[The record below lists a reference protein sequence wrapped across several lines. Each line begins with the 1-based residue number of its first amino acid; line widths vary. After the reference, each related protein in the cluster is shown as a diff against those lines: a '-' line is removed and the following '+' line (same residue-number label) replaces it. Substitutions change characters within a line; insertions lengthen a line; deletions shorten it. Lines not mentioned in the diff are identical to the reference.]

1 MGSDLT
7 RQKTDPQALMA
18 VRIES
23 AADVVVARQRGR
35 ALAVKLGFVGSDLTV
50 IATAISE
57 LARNILEY
65 ARAGEMILGIVQKG
79 SRSGVLIVARDDG
92 PGIPDIAKAMQDG
105 YTTGKGLGVGL
116 PGVRRL
122 MDDFEISSTVGEGTS
137 VTVRKWIP

>member
-1 MGSDLT
+1 MGSNQA
-7 RQKTDPQALMA
+7 REKTDPQALMA

-23 AADVVVARQRGR
+23 AADVVTARQRGR
-35 ALAVKLGFVGSDLTV
+35 SLAAKIGFNGSDLTV

-65 ARAGEMILGIVQKG
+65 ALAGEMILGVVQKG
-79 SRSGVLIVARDDG
+79 SRTGLLIVARDEG
-92 PGIPDIAKAMQDG
+92 PGIPDITKAMQDG

-122 MDDFEISSTVGEGTS
+122 MDDFEITSTVGEGTA
-137 VTVRKWIP
+137 VTVKKWIQ